1 MMIKGIDISHWNR
14 VTDFN
19 KVKESG
25 IDFAIIKAGGS
36 DGGFYT
42 DRCFDNYHRL
52 ARLAGL
58 KVGAYYFA
66 GKNFYGFEAGRKD
79 AERFVRILGDRPFE
93 YPVFIDIEMT
103 GISTQNQKDATD
115 AAIGFCEYMED
126 HGYFTGIYSSD
137 ISGWKERLEMERLDA
152 YCKWVARYG
161 KKPNYV
167 KEYGIWQKSSTG
179 QVPGIV
185 GNVDMDVSYID
196 YAKIIT
202 SKHFNNC

>member
-1 MMIKGIDISHWNR
+1 MTINGIDISHWNR

-36 DGGFYT
+36 DAGFYT

-66 GKNFYGFEAGRKD
+66 GKNFYGFAAGRKD
-79 AERFVRILGDRPFE
+79 AERFCRILGDRPFE
-93 YPVFIDIEMT
+93 YPVFVDIEMT

-137 ISGWKERLEMERLDA
+137 ISGWKERLEVERLEE

-161 KKPNYV
+161 KKPQYV
-167 KEYGIWQKSSTG
+167 KQYGIWQKSSTG
-179 QVPGIV
+179 QVPGII

-196 YAKIIT
+196 YAKVIT